1 VPEWLLE
8 PPPES
13 KFLQKKQMVS
23 KVPFLVKLIHNA
35 QLQAL
40 GRKYEKFESKTS
52 AELPPEAQ
60 ERKLGRIAQKIKERQ
75 Q

>member
-1 VPEWLLE
+1 
-8 PPPES
+8 
-13 KFLQKKQMVS
+13 MVS

-60 ERKLGRIAQKIKERQ
+60 ERMLGRIAQKIKERQ